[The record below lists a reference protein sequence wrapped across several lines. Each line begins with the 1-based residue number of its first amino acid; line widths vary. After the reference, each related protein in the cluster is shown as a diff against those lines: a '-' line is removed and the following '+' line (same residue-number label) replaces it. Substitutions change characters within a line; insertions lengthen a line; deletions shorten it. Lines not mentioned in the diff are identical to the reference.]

1 MTQQP
6 AEPTATDDL
15 EAVLATT
22 VSVLDGVGA
31 DDWTRP
37 TPCDGFDVAALVEHV
52 VRWSLTYAGRVGL
65 STPSQPLAAHR
76 SDDGTGHPAAQLLR
90 DVAPVIVTGYRSDS
104 EGSRSLPL
112 GIVLLDYIGHT
123 WDLAVATG
131 QELRLPDSAVDRAL
145 AAGRSILTP
154 EARGDSFG
162 PEVVVAPDATGLE
175 RLVAFLGRDP
185 GWTPPV

>member
-1 MTQQP
+1 MTEKP
-6 AEPTATDDL
+6 AVPTAADDL

-22 VSVLDGVGA
+22 ASVLDGVGA

-37 TPCDGFDVAALVEHV
+37 TPCEDFDVAALVEHM
-52 VRWSLTYAGRVGL
+52 VRWSLTYAQRVGL
-65 STPSQPLAAHR
+65 SSPTDAEGEHR
-76 SDDGTGHPAAQLLR
+76 SGDGTGHPAAQLLR

-104 EGSRSLPL
+104 EGSRALPL
-112 GIVLLDYIGHT
+112 GIVLLDYVGHT

-145 AAGRSILTP
+145 AAGRSMLTP
-154 EARGDSFG
+154 DVRGDSFG
-162 PEVVVAPDATGLE
+162 PEVVVAADATGLE

-185 GWTPPV
+185 GWTTPA